1 MFDLFICMFLYE
13 IARIK
18 RIAPLSSFRFLK
30 VSFENE
36 KIYLMN
42 KMKEVTQEEDNLSN
56 NLMK

>member
-1 MFDLFICMFLYE
+1 MFLYE
-13 IARIK
+13 IARVK
-18 RIAPLSSFRFLK
+18 RNAPLPSFRFLK

-42 KMKEVTQEEDNLSN
+42 KMKEVTQEEDTLPN